1 MTHIIV
7 TIDGLHG
14 TVKIDIDNDG
24 DRQTFNLNWC
34 SFDDDNMRT
43 GFLASFTDS
52 PIFLTEVAAEQ
63 FLRMI
68 IAAIIRSMDVKP
80 GQLEIFNHLGE
91 RISDVQFLPPTFDGN
106 EADLVHFV
114 AAQDSLREIFS
125 IYEQTDDLS
134 RHAIKACE
142 SEGILDDFLC
152 LVQIRASGL
161 QLAVRKTDTEE

>member
-1 MTHIIV
+1 MTHITA

-14 TVKIDIDNDG
+14 AVKIDIDGDG
-24 DRQTFNLNWC
+24 DRQTLTLNWC

-68 IAAIIRSMDVKP
+68 LAALIRSLDVQP
-80 GQLEIFNHLGE
+80 GCVDILNHLGE
-91 RISDVQFLPPTFDGN
+91 RISDVEFLPPTFDGN

-134 RHAIKACE
+134 TGAVRACQ

-161 QLAVRKTDTEE
+161 QLAVRKPNSEE